1 MKKDVEV
8 SWELEVRSP
17 EGHYTFGLNECSFQR
32 HHDRLKDARAEA
44 ERVRG
49 FWGNRGSRNPRPLG
63 RGGCQI
69 IRVERRRLPK

>member
-1 MKKDVEV
+1 MKKGVEV

-17 EGHYTFGLNECSFQR
+17 EGCYTFGLNECAFQR

-49 FWGNRGSRNPRPLG
+49 FWGDQGYNVY
-63 RGGCQI
+63 I

>member
-1 MKKDVEV
+1 MKKGVEV

-17 EGHYTFGLNECSFQR
+17 EGCYTFGLNECAFQR

-49 FWGNRGSRNPRPLG
+49 FWGEDQGYNVYV
-63 RGGCQI
+63 

>member
-1 MKKDVEV
+1 MKKGVEV

-17 EGHYTFGLNECSFQR
+17 EGCYTFGLNECAFQR

-49 FWGNRGSRNPRPLG
+49 FWETRATTSTSSGSK
-63 RGGCQI
+63 GGDCRSEDCQM
-69 IRVERRRLPK
+69 